1 MKKFVYWY
9 AYFDTIFTKKLPTA
23 NRALVS
29 MYLPQLLKDTRH
41 NGQMA

>member
-29 MYLPQLLKDTRH
+29 MYLPPLFKDTRH